1 MHKSATEAANLKKF
15 PAVEIASVLTVARCV
30 VCFLCRI
37 HGNGNNNRNLSVCS
51 DTEGWQKWANGAA
64 ELGDKVMMMCA
75 DTASHALTSN
85 VVDTQRSV
93 WVYEGEMEGQEKVSP
108 SQCVRG
114 EQPYLPF

>member
-1 MHKSATEAANLKKF
+1 MGK
-15 PAVEIASVLTVARCV
+15 RC
-30 VCFLCRI
+30 C
-37 HGNGNNNRNLSVCS
+37 
-51 DTEGWQKWANGAA
+51 GAGHHDYK
-64 ELGDKVMMMCA
+64 LMMMCA

-93 WVYEGEMEGQEKVSP
+93 WVYEGEMEGQEKLSP